1 MNNSP
6 TPQNGDRRAY
16 VSLAV
21 AGAAIVYLLAFGLL
35 NTDSVD
41 ISFVLFS
48 TTTPMIVAMAIS
60 AGLGILIG
68 VFGSYMLRRRRRKD

>member
-1 MNNSP
+1 MNSP
-6 TPQNGDRRAY
+6 SSPSGGDRRAY
-16 VSLAV
+16 VSLAI

-48 TTTPMIVAMAIS
+48 TTTPLIVAMAIS
-60 AGLGILIG
+60 AGLGLVIG
-68 VFGSYMLRRRRRKD
+68 VFGSYMLRRRRRKS